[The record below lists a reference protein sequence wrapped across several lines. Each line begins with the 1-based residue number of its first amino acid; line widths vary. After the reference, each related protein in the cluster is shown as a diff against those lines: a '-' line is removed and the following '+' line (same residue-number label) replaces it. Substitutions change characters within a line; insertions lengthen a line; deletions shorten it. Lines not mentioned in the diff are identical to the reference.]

1 MIRPEVREIEDWL
14 REVRRDFHRHPEPRF
29 QETRTAEKVAEYL
42 RDFGLEVHTGV
53 GGTGVLGLLR
63 GVSPGRTFAIRADMD
78 ALPIEEE
85 TGADYAS
92 CNPGVMH
99 ACGHDAHMAMALGTA
114 KVLASSSELLH
125 SIAGQVKFIFQ
136 PAEEGGHGAREM
148 ILDGVLENPEVDT
161 IVAAH
166 VAPLI
171 PFGTVGIYLREACA
185 SADSFHI
192 KITGKGAHAAYP
204 HLSQDPVLGGAQL
217 ITAIQSI
224 VSRNTD
230 PSRGL
235 VVSVTQVQAGT
246 ATNVI
251 PEEIMIAGTIR
262 ALNENVRKHAMKRLE
277 EMANFICQAHDLRCQ
292 VSYGDGY
299 PIMRNH
305 EPISRFV
312 AGVATEML
320 GEDNV
325 IIRQPKFGSEDFAYF
340 LERCPGAGYEL
351 GCSNEA
357 KGITN
362 MLHTPQFDIDED
374 VLPFGVELYLRLIE
388 RYFK

>member
-1 MIRPEVREIEDWL
+1 
-14 REVRRDFHRHPEPRF
+14 
-29 QETRTAEKVAEYL
+29 
-42 RDFGLEVHTGV
+42 
-53 GGTGVLGLLR
+53 
-63 GVSPGRTFAIRADMD
+63 
-78 ALPIEEE
+78 
-85 TGADYAS
+85 
-92 CNPGVMH
+92 
-99 ACGHDAHMAMALGTA
+99 
-114 KVLASSSELLH
+114 
-125 SIAGQVKFIFQ
+125 
-136 PAEEGGHGAREM
+136 
-148 ILDGVLENPEVDT
+148 
-161 IVAAH
+161 
-166 VAPLI
+166 
-171 PFGTVGIYLREACA
+171 VGIYLQEACA
-185 SADSFHI
+185 SADAFYI

-230 PSRGL
+230 PSQGL
-235 VVSVTQVQAGT
+235 VVSVTLVQAGT

-251 PEEIMIAGTIR
+251 PEKIMIAGTIR
-262 ALNENVRKHAMKRLE
+262 ALNEDVRKYAMKRLE
-277 EMANFICQAHDLRCQ
+277 ELANFICHAHDLRCQ

-312 AGVATEML
+312 AGAATEML
-320 GEDNV
+320 GGDKV

-374 VLPFGVELYLRLIE
+374 VLPLGVELYLRLIE
-388 RYFK
+388 KYFKI